1 MAIFGSMVGGFLWI
15 GRPGLAVLTFL
26 AFLLLGCLCIWYG
39 FPAFQAGEWS
49 PALLGQIAMAI
60 FSAAIVLIFRKSSRP
75 KSWHSH
81 WYFALLL
88 GFLIPSVIALAIRS
102 FLKQPFSSPSDSM
115 APTLVVG
122 DYFFVSKSAYGYS
135 KYSFPYSAIDF
146 EGRKFS
152 KFPERGDVVV
162 FRGESADFVKR
173 IVGLPGEKVQM
184 TNGAV
189 LIDGQAAKQQENVE
203 ASSEFGVEGA
213 KVIRETLPNGV
224 SYDTLDLEAG
234 SMLDNTEEFLV
245 PEGSYFV
252 LGDNRDNSMDSRL
265 KLGFVPLENLI
276 GRAERIFWNSEG
288 SFYTDRQVVRPH
300 S

>member
-1 MAIFGSMVGGFLWI
+1 MSVFSSTVGGFLWI
-15 GRPGLAVLTFL
+15 GRPALAFLTLL
-26 AFLLLGCLCIWYG
+26 AFLLLGYLCIGYG

-49 PALLGQIAMAI
+49 PALLGQIATAI
-60 FSAAIVLIFRKSSRP
+60 LSAAIVLTFRKSSRP
-75 KSWHSH
+75 KSWHSR

-88 GFLIPSVIALAIRS
+88 GFLIPSILALAIRS
-102 FLKQPFSSPSDSM
+102 LLMQPFSSPSDSM
-115 APTLVVG
+115 APTLIFG
-122 DYFFVSKSAYGYS
+122 NYFFVNKSTYGYS
-135 KYSFPYSAIDF
+135 KYSLPYSAIDF

-152 KFPERGDVVV
+152 ELPERGDVVV

-184 TNGAV
+184 TNGAL
-189 LIDGQAAKQQENVE
+189 LIDGQAAKQQENGD
-203 ASSEFGVEGA
+203 ASSEYGVEGA

-224 SYDTLDLEAG
+224 SYDTLDLGADT
-234 SMLDNTEEFLV
+234 MLDNTGEFLV

-265 KLGFVPLENLI
+265 KLGFVPFENLI

-288 SFYTDRQVVRPH
+288 SSYTDRQVVRPH